1 MIWRGRVDN
10 RVEITIRGNR
20 CSTRTLEGNPTT
32 GETCNLSNSLPRSD
46 VRFDVRKRD
55 GRGKVRVIELP
66 NNRNNYTARIE
77 IEDED
82 GGSDNYEIEVDW
94 N

>member
-20 CSTRTLEGNPTT
+20 CFTRTLEGNPIQ
-32 GETCNLSNSLPRSD
+32 GETCNFSNSFPRYD
-46 VRFDVRKRD
+46 ARLNVRKRD
-55 GRGKVRVIELP
+55 GRGKVRVLESP
-66 NNRNNYTARIE
+66 NSRNNYTARIE
-77 IEDED
+77 IEDDD